1 MNNDKP
7 ITFYSPESTLEEQL
21 NLLNENK
28 EISVEQLLSAPIPT
42 LYNNTPMNHYPQPS
56 SPSSISSGSSGS
68 PTLHDQF
75 LTDDF
80 LIPEI
85 ETEPAKQLPTQTSVQ
100 PPAKKRKPNQRKSLP
115 PGQSTLPIR
124 VATHKAARPPRHLE
138 CFNCKI
144 TKTPL
149 WRRTPDRLQTL
160 CNACGLYYKQYNQHR
175 PLHVRHKPSTTVASS
190 HQPYIRYQQ
199 TKRWIVPEKYDQ
211 PSESVPEETLEQD
224 IECINCQQTNTPL
237 WRKNENGDPLCNAC
251 GLYAKLH
258 NKSRPVEMRKSIIQR
273 RRRDWASEEQRV
285 APESWA
291 VRTPMAPLMSTFVL
305 ETEKPLTQLQRPSDS
320 PTADTT
326 EDTTFASL
334 LLQMDRN
341 QIQDFL
347 GTLERK
353 CDLLRTVLD
362 K

>member
-1 MNNDKP
+1 MNYDKP
-7 ITFYSPESTLEEQL
+7 ITFYSPEPTLEEQL
-21 NLLNENK
+21 NLFNENK

-42 LYNNTPMNHYPQPS
+42 LYNNTPMNHYQQPS
-56 SPSSISSGSSGS
+56 SPPSSISSGSSGS
-68 PTLHDQF
+68 PILHDQF

-80 LIPEI
+80 LMPQI
-85 ETEPAKQLPTQTSVQ
+85 ETEQVQQLPTQSPV
-100 PPAKKRKPNQRKSLP
+100 KKRKSKSVP
-115 PGQSTLPIR
+115 PGQCTLPIR
-124 VATHKAARPPRHLE
+124 VATHKMVRPPRHLE

-175 PLHVRHKPSTTVASS
+175 PLHVRHKPSTTIS
-190 HQPYIRYQQ
+190 HQPYPRYQQ
-199 TKRWIVPEKYDQ
+199 TERWIVPVEYDQ
-211 PSESVPEETLEQD
+211 PPKSSLPAEEPESDT
-224 IECINCQQTNTPL
+224 ECINCQQTNTPL

-258 NKSRPVEMRKSIIQR
+258 NKSRPVEMRKSTIQR
-273 RRRDWASEEQRV
+273 RRRDWASEEQCL

-291 VRTPMAPLMSTFVL
+291 ASTPMAPLMSTFVL
-305 ETEKPLTQLQRPSDS
+305 ETEKQPAAVQLQQPNDL
-320 PTADTT
+320 PTVDTT
-326 EDTTFASL
+326 EDTRFASL
-334 LLQMDRN
+334 LLQMNRN
-341 QIQDFL
+341 QIQEFL

-362 K
+362 E